1 MKLYVGNLAY
11 KTDEGELRKTF
22 ENFGEVDSVS
32 VVTDRE
38 TGRSKGFAFVE
49 LPNDDQ
55 AKQAMDALDGTELDG
70 RAIKVSESK
79 PRERQGGG
87 RYYGGGQRNGGK
99 SSGNRRF

>member
-11 KTDEGELRKTF
+11 KTDESTLRKTF

-32 VVTDRE
+32 VITDRE

-49 LPNDDQ
+49 LTSDDQ
-55 AKQAMDALDGTELDG
+55 AKEAMDALDGTELDG

-87 RYYGGGQRNGGK
+87 RYYGGPRNGGK
-99 SSGNRRF
+99 TSGNRRF